1 MKDEIDFLDKEEE
14 EIYKSLEQNE
24 WISDFDG
31 NIKEKYEAY
40 ARYSLK
46 KERRINIRMTERDYK
61 KIQARAIQ
69 EGIPY
74 QSLISMLIH
83 KFNENKLTIK

>member
-1 MKDEIDFLDKEEE
+1 MADNMEFLDKEEE
-14 EIYKSLEQNE
+14 DIYNSMEKDV
-24 WISDFDG
+24 WVSDF
-31 NIKEKYEAY
+31 NTEIKEKYENY
-40 ARYSLK
+40 AKLSLK

-61 KIQARAIQ
+61 KIQAKAIQ

-83 KFNENKLTIK
+83 KFNENKLTIS

>member
-1 MKDEIDFLDKEEE
+1 MANDIDFLDKEEE
-14 EIYKSLEQNE
+14 EIYNSMETDG
-24 WISDFDG
+24 WVSDF
-31 NIKEKYEAY
+31 NSEIKEKYEAY
-40 ARYSLK
+40 ASSSLK

-61 KIQARAIQ
+61 KIQARAMQ

-83 KFNENKLTIK
+83 KFNENRLTIS

>member
-1 MKDEIDFLDKEEE
+1 MANDIGFLDKEEE
-14 EIYKSLEQNE
+14 EIYNSMETDE
-24 WISDFDG
+24 WVSDF
-31 NIKEKYEAY
+31 NSEIKEKYEAY
-40 ARYSLK
+40 ARSSLK

-83 KFNENKLTIK
+83 KFNENKLTIS

>member
-1 MKDEIDFLDKEEE
+1 MANDIDFLDKEEE
-14 EIYKSLEQNE
+14 EIYNSMETDE
-24 WISDFDG
+24 WVSDF
-31 NIKEKYEAY
+31 NSEIKEKYEAY
-40 ARYSLK
+40 ASSSLK

-61 KIQARAIQ
+61 KIQARAMQ

-83 KFNENKLTIK
+83 KFNENRLTIS

>member
-1 MKDEIDFLDKEEE
+1 MAKNIEFLDKEEE
-14 EIYKSLEQNE
+14 EIYNSMETDE
-24 WISDFDG
+24 WVSDF
-31 NIKEKYEAY
+31 NTEIKEKYEAY
-40 ARYSLK
+40 AKSSLK

-61 KIQARAIQ
+61 KIQAKAIQ

-83 KFNENKLTIK
+83 KFNENKLTIN

>member
-1 MKDEIDFLDKEEE
+1 MADNMEFLDKEEE
-14 EIYKSLEQNE
+14 EIYNSMGKDE
-24 WISDFDG
+24 WISDF
-31 NIKEKYEAY
+31 NTEIKEKYEAY
-40 ARYSLK
+40 AKSSLK

-83 KFNENKLTIK
+83 KFNENKFTIS

>member
-1 MKDEIDFLDKEEE
+1 MGNMEFLDKEEE
-14 EIYKSLEQNE
+14 EIYKSLERDE
-24 WISDFDG
+24 WFSDF
-31 NIKEKYEAY
+31 NSEIKEKYEAY
-40 ARYSLK
+40 ARSSLK
-46 KERRINIRMTERDYK
+46 KERRINIRMTERDYT

-83 KFNENKLTIK
+83 KFNENKLTIN

>member
-1 MKDEIDFLDKEEE
+1 MNDNIEFLDKEEE
-14 EIYKSLEQNE
+14 EIYKSIEQDE
-24 WISDFDG
+24 WVSDF
-31 NIKEKYEAY
+31 NSEIKEKYEAY
-40 ARYSLK
+40 ARSSLK
-46 KERRINIRMTERDYK
+46 KERRINIRMTERDFK

-83 KFNENKLTIK
+83 KFNENKLTIS

>member
-1 MKDEIDFLDKEEE
+1 MNNMEFLDKEEE
-14 EIYKSLEQNE
+14 EIYRSLEQDE
-24 WISDFDG
+24 WVSDFDSE
-31 NIKEKYEAY
+31 IKEKYEAY
-40 ARYSLK
+40 ARSSLK

-83 KFNENKLTIK
+83 KFNENKLTIT

>member
-1 MKDEIDFLDKEEE
+1 MKDLEFFNVEEE
-14 EIYKSLEQNE
+14 ALYNSIEEDG
-24 WISDFDG
+24 WVSDFDSK
-31 NIKEKYEAY
+31 IKEKYENY
-40 ARYSLK
+40 ARQSLK
-46 KERRINIRMTERDYK
+46 KERRINIRMTERDFK

-83 KFNENKLTIK
+83 KFNEKKIKVL

>member
-1 MKDEIDFLDKEEE
+1 MDNIEFLDKEEE
-14 EIYKSLEQNE
+14 EIYKSLERDE
-24 WISDFDG
+24 WVSDF
-31 NIKEKYEAY
+31 NSEIKEKYEVY
-40 ARYSLK
+40 ARSSLK

-83 KFNENKLTIK
+83 KFNENKLTIN